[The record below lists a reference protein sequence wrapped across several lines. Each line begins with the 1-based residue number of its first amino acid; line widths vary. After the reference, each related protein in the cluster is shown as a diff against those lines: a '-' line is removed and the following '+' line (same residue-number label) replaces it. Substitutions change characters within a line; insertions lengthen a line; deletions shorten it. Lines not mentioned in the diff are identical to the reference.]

1 MIVASEFCLTLAKL
15 ANKSGTLE
23 RSHRVLPDRT
33 GANRLYSRLMRTL
46 IQHLLL
52 PGLVVGFFP
61 VIVFAQTLLVVNQG
75 DANLSLVDPAS
86 AKQIATVADNTPG
99 VHGHEVAASA
109 DGRTAFVPIY
119 GSTGVGKPGIDGH
132 EMLVID
138 LPSHA
143 IVGHID
149 FGHGVRPH
157 FPLLDPASGMLYV
170 TTELDNSVT
179 VIDPHTRR
187 IVGAVPTG
195 AEQSHMLAIS
205 HDGKR
210 GYTANVG
217 PGTVSVLDLEKRK
230 TITVIPVSGE
240 VQRIAIS
247 ADDKLVFTSDQTKPQ
262 LAVIDTATNQVKTW
276 VPLPGLGY
284 GAAATPDGRWLLV
297 AIPSTNQVAVVDLGS
312 MQVARRIDVAKA
324 PQEILIRPDGKVAY
338 VSCAGSGQVAAIDL
352 AQWKVQHEIDTGKFA
367 DGLAWAK

>member
-1 MIVASEFCLTLAKL
+1 M
-15 ANKSGTLE
+15 
-23 RSHRVLPDRT
+23 
-33 GANRLYSRLMRTL
+33 
-46 IQHLLL
+46 
-52 PGLVVGFFP
+52 
-61 VIVFAQTLLVVNQG
+61 NQG
-75 DANLSLVDPAS
+75 DANLSLVNPAS
-86 AKQIATVADNTPG
+86 EKQIATIVENTPG

-138 LPSHA
+138 LSSRA
-143 IVGHID
+143 IIGHID

-157 FPLLDPASGMLYV
+157 YPLLDPVSGMLYV
-170 TTELDNSVT
+170 TTELDNTVT
-179 VIDPHTRR
+179 IVDPHTRK
-187 IVGAVPTG
+187 IVGTVPTG

-205 HDGKR
+205 HNGKR

-217 PGTVSVLDLEKRK
+217 PGSVSVLDMAGRK
-230 TITVIPVSGE
+230 TITVIPVAGE
-240 VQRIAIS
+240 VQRISVS

-262 LAVIDTATNQVKTW
+262 LAVIDTATNKVRTW

-284 GAAATPDGRWLLV
+284 GTAATPDGRWLLV
-297 AIPSTNQVAVVDLGS
+297 AVPSTNQVAAVDLGT
-312 MQVARRIDVAKA
+312 MQVSRKIDVAKA

-338 VSCAGSGQVAAIDL
+338 ASCAGSGQVAAIDL
-352 AQWKVQHEIDTGKFA
+352 EKWEVQKEIDTGKFA